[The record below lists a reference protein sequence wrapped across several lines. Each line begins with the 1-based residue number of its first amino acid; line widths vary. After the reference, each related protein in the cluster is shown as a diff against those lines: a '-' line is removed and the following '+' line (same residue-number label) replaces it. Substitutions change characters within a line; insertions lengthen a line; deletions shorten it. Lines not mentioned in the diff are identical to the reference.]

1 MNDIN
6 TLNYNG
12 NEIKYMRKED
22 SSAYICLKDICDT
35 LGLLNSN
42 NVGKR
47 IPDEYKEYV
56 DVKYELT
63 HDSLGNPVYRD
74 IPTVFIA
81 SKGIE
86 LFLNTSRKRE
96 LASNL
101 LNWLKNVNLI
111 HSEDYIMNL
120 QDVKGIR
127 GYVDDNN
134 VVYLNLEDVCRGLGF
149 TRISHSG
156 YEVVRWYIVKEYLE
170 YIESMGEV
178 CNLPKDGYDNHS
190 GLPEYI
196 PENVYYL
203 LAMKASNPTA
213 FKFQQKIANEI
224 LPMLRRTGMYMTE
237 QVYDNLFS
245 DPTKLGEM
253 LIEYG
258 RTKKELEDNRYKMNS
273 YDKFMDSKQS
283 FSMATVA
290 KSLIYTNPNKNNSII
305 GRNEL
310 FAILRD
316 LNILQSGSD
325 TWNMPYQEYV
335 DQGYFQI
342 NIKEINSKGNTVFI
356 KQAKVLPKGIE
367 FIINILNENGYSI
380 NNNDI
385 PDEIN

>member
-1 MNDIN
+1 MNV
-6 TLNYNG
+6 LQVNYNG
-12 NEIKYMRKED
+12 KNVKYVLKGD
-22 SSAYICLKDICDT
+22 VNYICIKDVCDV
-35 LGLLNSN
+35 LGLANSN
-42 NVGKR
+42 NVSKR
-47 IPDEYKEYV
+47 IPDEYKQLF
-56 DVKYELT
+56 DVKYELA
-63 HDSLGNPVYRD
+63 HDNLGNPVYRD
-74 IPTVFIA
+74 IPTVFVA
-81 SKGIE
+81 EKGIE

-101 LNWLKNVNLI
+101 LNWLKNANLI

-290 KSLIYTNPNKNNSII
+290 KSLVYTNPNKNNSII

-342 NIKEINSKGNTVFI
+342 NIKEINSKGNNVFI

>member
-1 MNDIN
+1 MNV
-6 TLNYNG
+6 LQVNYNG
-12 NEIKYMRKED
+12 KNVKYVLKGD
-22 SSAYICLKDICDT
+22 VNYICIKDVCDI

-42 NVGKR
+42 NVSKR
-47 IPDEYKEYV
+47 IPDEYKHLF
-56 DVKYELT
+56 DVKYELA
-63 HDSLGNPVYRD
+63 HDNLGNPVYRD
-74 IPTVFIA
+74 IPTVFVA
-81 SKGIE
+81 EKGIE

-101 LNWLKNVNLI
+101 LNWLKNANLI

-273 YDKFMDSKQS
+273 YDKFMESKQS

-290 KSLIYTNPNKNNSII
+290 KSLVYTNPNKNNSII

-342 NIKEINSKGNTVFI
+342 NIKEVNSKGNAVFI